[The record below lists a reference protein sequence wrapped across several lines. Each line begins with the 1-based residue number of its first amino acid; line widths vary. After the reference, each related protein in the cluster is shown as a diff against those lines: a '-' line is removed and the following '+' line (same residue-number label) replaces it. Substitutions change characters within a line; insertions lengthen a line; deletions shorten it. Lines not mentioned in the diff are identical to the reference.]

1 MSNIFHQIQQDF
13 LAKIAEIT
21 KIRALVSLMKKE
33 KNLLLKNVFIEKNF
47 KLPQTVDQQDEA
59 ERKLLEIIELKF
71 EKLEEQEVRK
81 ERERTKEFEELKK
94 LLA

>member
-1 MSNIFHQIQQDF
+1 MSNIFYQIQHDF

>member
-1 MSNIFHQIQQDF
+1 MSNIFYQIQHDF

-33 KNLLLKNVFIEKNF
+33 KHLLLKNVFIEKNF